1 MIFIPSKDGISHHPD
16 EYSNFEDVFLGV
28 NVLTKCL
35 GKLAN

>member
-1 MIFIPSKDGISHHPD
+1 MMQCIWQVAAQPD

-35 GKLAN
+35 GKLANQ